1 MSTILKALRRLEED
15 ASSPSASGVG
25 ALPAT
30 DPRAA
35 DELRDRILAE
45 ETAAQL
51 AAAAQ
56 RDSNRTLRRL
66 GAAAGALLFLV
77 GILVLVLD
85 LGFGP
90 DTRST
95 RADSNL
101 DSIAVVAPATPSP
114 VAAPHPE
121 DRRARAAVAGV
132 VPVQPTMER
141 TAVSLVPVAS
151 VPTAVATLRA
161 PIRLPNQPAGQ
172 PASHPPIPPETLA
185 GEASSQGVSEESPPE
200 AADQFALA
208 AVAPTPAL
216 ASAAL
221 TGTVTRSA
229 PALTQK
235 SPEPAATNSRA
246 MSTTTVQNPASVS
259 APQSESIPKT
269 RPGEF
274 RPSDRIRSEPEPR
287 PDFPSDQVLRID
299 RRGLPDITVLRTAWH
314 PNAER
319 RSTRIRLE
327 ATDEILTLREGD
339 SIGGLV
345 IQEISPSAVLFNA
358 GDVEIRR
365 RVGEPGPDG

>member
-51 AAAAQ
+51 AAASQ

-101 DSIAVVAPATPSP
+101 DSIAVVPPATPSP

-121 DRRARAAVAGV
+121 DRRAGAAVAGV
-132 VPVQPTMER
+132 VPLQPTTER
-141 TAVSLVPVAS
+141 TAVSLVPLAPEPS
-151 VPTAVATLRA
+151 AVATLRA
-161 PIRLPNQPAGQ
+161 PIRLPNQPASQ
-172 PASHPPIPPETLA
+172 PPISPETLA
-185 GEASSQGVSEESPPE
+185 GEASSQSVSAETPPE

-229 PALTQK
+229 PAPALAQK
-235 SPEPAATNSRA
+235 SPESAAPSSRG
-246 MSTTTVQNPASVS
+246 MSTRTVQNPASVS
-259 APQSESIPKT
+259 APRSESVPKT
-269 RPGEF
+269 RPRET
-274 RPSDRIRSEPEPR
+274 RPSDGIRSEPEPR
-287 PDFPSDQVLRID
+287 PGPPSDQVLRID
-299 RRGLPDITVLRTAWH
+299 RRGLPDITVIRTSWH

>member
-15 ASSPSASGVG
+15 ALSPSASGVG

-51 AAAAQ
+51 AAASQ

-101 DSIAVVAPATPSP
+101 DSIAVVPPATPSP

-121 DRRARAAVAGV
+121 DRRAGAAVAGV
-132 VPVQPTMER
+132 VPLQPTTER
-141 TAVSLVPVAS
+141 TAVSLVPLAP
-151 VPTAVATLRA
+151 VPSAVATLRA
-161 PIRLPNQPAGQ
+161 PIRLPNQPASQ
-172 PASHPPIPPETLA
+172 PPISPETLA
-185 GEASSQGVSEESPPE
+185 GEASSQSVSAETPPE

-208 AVAPTPAL
+208 
-216 ASAAL
+216 SAAR
-221 TGTVTRSA
+221 TGGVTRSA
-229 PALTQK
+229 PALTLAQK
-235 SPEPAATNSRA
+235 SPEPAAISSRA
-246 MSTTTVQNPASVS
+246 MSTRTVQNPASVS
-259 APQSESIPKT
+259 APRSESVPKT
-269 RPGEF
+269 RPRET
-274 RPSDRIRSEPEPR
+274 RPSDGIRSEPEPR